1 MFRMFVIYTDL
12 TSDEVDFF
20 SLDALKAAARL
31 AQHKDAIAIFG
42 YNTQT
47 SALVY
52 NWGVD
57 IEA

>member
-20 SLDALKAAARL
+20 SLDALRAAARL
-31 AQHKDAIAIFG
+31 AQHKDAIAVFG

-52 NWGVD
+52 SWGVD

>member
-12 TSDEVDFF
+12 TSDEVDLF
-20 SLDALKAAARL
+20 SLGALKAAARL

-42 YNTQT
+42 YNVQT
-47 SALVY
+47 GELVY
-52 NWGVD
+52 SWGVD